1 MSAPCGCPLDWV
13 VCFRVDCPRADI
25 IRRDQQERINRA
37 FTVLVDPDAIASDK
51 QPNVKGDDR

>member
-1 MSAPCGCPLDWV
+1 

-51 QPNVKGDDR
+51 QPQAQGDDR